1 MAQLPATTYSL
12 WLSTPTNTQLLNITD
27 FTSLNYTRSVNVAG
41 AMNFTIA
48 SKLIDRTLIKRDTR
62 LEIWRSVGGT
72 EYLETNTQWLIR
84 RWRIDKDN
92 EIITVQAQSALSL
105 AARRIIAYD
114 SGTTQATKNA
124 AADSMIVEFVKENMG
139 SDATDSDRDW
149 SDKIDFITAAGVGPS
164 VHKEASRRIL
174 LNTCQDIAQDAGQLG
189 TPVFFDMEY
198 NAGSKKLEFKTFVNQ
213 RGLDLTAGQ
222 QQLTLSPDFGNLENS
237 ERVDDYT
244 NEVTFV
250 YAAGQG
256 IAGNRNVQVA
266 SDTDRINES
275 PFGRVEQLR
284 DARQSSTDNK
294 LLAEAQ
300 AAVRAGRPRRTL
312 EGTIVNKTGS
322 IYGINWKWGDK
333 IKIDFEGEVQTARV
347 DTIRVSVRDG
357 KETIKADLR
366 VED

>member
-1 MAQLPATTYSL
+1 MAQLSATTYSL
-12 WLSTPTNTQLLNITD
+12 WLSTPTNIRLLNITN
-27 FTSLNYTRSVNVAG
+27 FHSLNYTRSVNVPG

-48 SKLIDRTLIKRDTR
+48 SKLIDRILIKRDAR
-62 LEIWRSVGGT
+62 LEIWRSIGGT
-72 EYLETNTQWLIR
+72 EYLETNTQWFIR

-105 AARRIIAYD
+105 AARRIIAYA
-114 SGTTQATKNA
+114 SGSSQATKNA
-124 AADSMIVEFVKENMG
+124 VADSMIVEFAKENMG
-139 SDATDSDRDW
+139 SDVTDSDRDW
-149 SDKIDFITAAGVGPS
+149 SDKIDFIAAAGVGPS
-164 VHKEASRRIL
+164 VHKSASRRIL
-174 LNTCQDIAQDAGQLG
+174 LNTLQDIAQDAGQSG

-198 NAGSKKLEFKTFVNQ
+198 NTGSEKLEFKTFVNQ

-237 ERVDDYT
+237 ERIDDYMD
-244 NEVTFV
+244 EVTFV

-256 IAGNRNVQVA
+256 VGEARNVQTA
-266 SDTDRINES
+266 SDTVRINES

-284 DARQSSTDNK
+284 DARMSSTDDK

-300 AAVRAGRPRRTL
+300 TALRAGRPKRVL
-312 EGTIVNKTGS
+312 EGTIVNKEGS
-322 IYGINWKWGDK
+322 IYGLNWKWGDK
-333 IKIDFEGEVQTARV
+333 IKVDFEGEVQTARA
-347 DTIRVSVRDG
+347 DTVRVSVRDG